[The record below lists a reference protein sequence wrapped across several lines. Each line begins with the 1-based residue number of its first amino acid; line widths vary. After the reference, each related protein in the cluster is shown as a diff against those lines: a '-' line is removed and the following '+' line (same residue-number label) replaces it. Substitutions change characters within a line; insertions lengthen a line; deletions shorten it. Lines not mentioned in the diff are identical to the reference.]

1 MVRLRPLLSPLAVV
15 VSVVAIAAALL
26 IPTAASG
33 ATPITVAQAIGQQ
46 TGASAT
52 VRGYVVGQPTA
63 TNTVVRSGF
72 PSDYAL
78 ALADSPSQTS
88 TGQML
93 YVQITSAF
101 RAQWGLRTNP
111 GLLGAR
117 IDVTGPLGAYFSHP
131 GLTSPTA
138 FANAGT
144 TPTTSTTT
152 SGGTTTTTAP
162 GGGYDDTYY
171 RNAIGKTGST
181 LKTALNGIIRTNTK
195 LSYDQ
200 VWDALKATDQDPNNS
215 ANVITLYE
223 GRSQSKTSNG
233 GDPNDWNREH
243 VWAKSHGDFGTATGP
258 GTDIHHLRPSDVS
271 VNAERGNKDF
281 DMGGSPVGEAPGN
294 YTDADSWEPRNAV
307 KGDIAR
313 MIFYMA
319 VRYEGGDGYPNLEMN
334 NNVNNGT
341 APYHGRLS
349 VLLQWNAQDP
359 PDAFEKR
366 RNQVIYDS
374 YQRNRNP
381 FIDHPEW
388 ATSIWG

>member
-1 MVRLRPLLSPLAVV
+1 MRLRPLLNPLAVV
-15 VSVVAIAAALL
+15 VSVLAVAAALL
-26 IPTAASG
+26 VPTAAAG

-46 TGASAT
+46 NGASAT

-63 TNTVVRSGF
+63 TTTVVRSNF

-78 ALADSPSQTS
+78 ALADSPSQTA

-111 GLLGAR
+111 GLLGR
-117 IDVTGPLGAYFSHP
+117 QIDVTGPLGAYFSHP

-138 FANAGT
+138 FAHAGT
-144 TPTTSTTT
+144 SPTSTTTAPTTSTTT
-152 SGGTTTTTAP
+152 AP
-162 GGGYDDTYY
+162 GGDYDDTYY
-171 RNAIGKTGST
+171 RNALGKTGAS

-200 VWDALKATDQDPNNS
+200 VWEALKVTDQDPNNS
-215 ANVITLYE
+215 ANVILLYT
-223 GRSQSKTSNG
+223 GRSQSKTTSG
-233 GDPNDWNREH
+233 GDPDDWNREH

-258 GTDIHHLRPSDVS
+258 GTDVHHLRPTDVS
-271 VNAERGNKDF
+271 VNATRGNKDF
-281 DMGGSPVGEAPGN
+281 DLGGSPVSEAPGN

-307 KGDIAR
+307 KGDVAR
-313 MIFYMA
+313 MLFYMA
-319 VRYEGGDGYPNLEMN
+319 VRYEGNDGYPDLELN
-334 NNVNNGT
+334 NSVSNGT
-341 APYHGRLS
+341 APYHGKLS
-349 VLLQWNAQDP
+349 VLLQWHAQDP
-359 PDAFEKR
+359 PDSFEKR
-366 RNQVIYDS
+366 RNQVIYDN

-388 ATSIWG
+388 VASIWG